1 MKMRPRLMTLKQI
14 YDKYPVWIKDTVL
27 APAIRMA
34 WNIPG
39 MLVHNP
45 EEYTPEEY
53 SGVVE
58 VICNEIIDRYR
69 NCIFYLPIDEDAIPD
84 IMLEASSSILVSAW
98 SVNAKYQNLALTIP
112 AIENITGETMT
123 PIEWYLTNYKVTMTG
138 TVGIVNGGTTTVGT
152 DISTERTRQIG
163 SKTEGTT
170 GETTA
175 TLRDI
180 ERTLPVGADNLTDVP
195 KDVDHVTGKAKDNI
209 TTASTSG
216 TTTYNTTKSGYY
228 NTGNKTTILKDIQ
241 EMSAIAPLFPKWCDE
256 VICSILIPVY
266 SSTFGF
272 KTE

>member
-1 MKMRPRLMTLKQI
+1 MRPRLMTLKQV
-14 YDKYPVWIKDTVL
+14 YDKYPVWIRDTVL

-45 EEYTPEEY
+45 DEYTPEEY

-58 VICNEIIDRYR
+58 TICMEIIDRYK
-69 NCIFYLPIDEDAIPD
+69 NCIFYIPIDEDEISS
-84 IMLEASSSILVSAW
+84 IMLEASSSVLVSAW

-112 AIENITGETMT
+112 AIENITGENMT
-123 PIEWYLTNYKVTMTG
+123 PIEWYLTNYKVNMTG
-138 TVGIVNGGTTTVGT
+138 TVGTVDGGSTTVAT
-152 DISTERTRQIG
+152 DLTTSRTRQIG
-163 SKTEGTT
+163 TKTQGTT

-175 TLRDI
+175 TMRDVEQTFPI
-180 ERTLPVGADNLTDVP
+180 GAPNASNPPTDT
-195 KDVDHVTGKAKDNI
+195 DHVTGEAAKNV

-241 EMSAIAPLFPKWCDE
+241 EMSGYAPLFPKWCDE